1 MPQFR
6 NAVLIL
12 ADDWSRLAGCYGS
25 PVIQTPHID
34 EFARR
39 AVVFDNAFC
48 TSPSCAVSRACLLTG
63 QHAHT
68 HGQYGHSHGIQGFA
82 THAWMSSIPKDFRAA
97 GFATACIG
105 KKHVKPHEVYPF
117 EFNAGDQKAAAML
130 AATREFLSQNSGRPF
145 YLHLGLTEP
154 HRVGLGY
161 NNEREQPGIAPVEY
175 APEAVIV
182 PPFLPD
188 LPAVREDL
196 AAYYQAVSRFDSI
209 VGALLETIDSFGRAD
224 ETLIIVSTDHA
235 MPFPGAKASMFD
247 SGHHCPF
254 LIRAGAASPAGRNDA
269 MMNWTNVRPT
279 IHDWCGVPAPADL
292 PARSLLPILGEPN
305 PRGWDETYFSHC
317 FHEVMDYNPYRVLHG
332 RRYKFVRNLA
342 PGLKVP
348 FPTDLYRS
356 PTWSAARQ
364 AEVSMMG
371 ERPTARILSRESEEL
386 YDLQTDPVEA
396 VNRIGEP
403 ALRQIADEMRQ
414 KLIDFRVRTRDPW
427 LEVDFQEGRLNF
439 DPGELKASVT

>member
-1 MPQFR
+1 MPQYK

-25 PVIQTPHID
+25 PVIQTPNID
-34 EFARR
+34 RFAQN
-39 AVVFDNAFC
+39 AVVFNQAFC

-68 HGQYGHSHGIQGFA
+68 HGQYGHCHGIQGFR
-82 THAWMSSIPKDFRAA
+82 THAWMSSIPRDFRAA

-105 KKHVKPHEVYPF
+105 KMHVAPAEVYPF
-117 EFNAGDQKAAAML
+117 EFVEGNQRAAAMIDATTRFL
-130 AATREFLSQNSGRPF
+130 AQNAQRPF

-161 NNEREQPGIAPVEY
+161 NNQAAQPGITPVIY
-175 APEAVIV
+175 APDEVVV

-188 LPAVREDL
+188 LPAVRQDL
-196 AAYYQAVSRFDSI
+196 AAYYQAVSRYDAI
-209 VGALLETIDSFGRAD
+209 VGALLKVIEQSGRMD

-254 LIRAGAASPAGRNDA
+254 ILRAGADSPIGHNNA
-269 MMNWTNVRPT
+269 MMNWLNVRPT
-279 IHDWCGVPAPADL
+279 VHDWCGVPAPADL
-292 PARSLLPILGEPN
+292 PERSLLPILDTPD
-305 PRGWDETYFSHC
+305 PDGWDETYFSHC

-332 RRYKFVRNLA
+332 RRFKFVRNLA
-342 PGLKVP
+342 PGLRVP

-356 PTWSAARQ
+356 PTWSAARE
-364 AEVSMMG
+364 AIVSMMG
-371 ERPTARILSRESEEL
+371 QRPTAQIFSHAPEEL
-386 YDLQTDPVEA
+386 YDLHTDPVEA
-396 VNRIGEP
+396 VNRIDDP
-403 ALRQIADEMRQ
+403 ALQQIASEMRG

-427 LEVDFQEGRLNF
+427 LEVDFQEGRLSF
-439 DPGELKASVT
+439 DPEDLR